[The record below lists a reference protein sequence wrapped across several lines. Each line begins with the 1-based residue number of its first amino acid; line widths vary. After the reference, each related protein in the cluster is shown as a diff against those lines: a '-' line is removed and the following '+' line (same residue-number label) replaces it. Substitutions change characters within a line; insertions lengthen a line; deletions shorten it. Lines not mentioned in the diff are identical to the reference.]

1 RNCVFGDAG
10 GGFTVALIGDSH
22 GSAMFPAFEWAA
34 DHEGWRLLPFVKVAC
49 PFLDI
54 TVTSTLLK
62 RAYTECSQWNENVI
76 AKLNAAPPD
85 LTVIHMSHW
94 IFPVDKSLGDSA
106 FSASLAR
113 MIKRLPGK
121 VVILADTPHSAVD
134 VPSCLSANWWDIR
147 PCSTKRAQGMSDRG
161 HLEGAAAN
169 AAGVAMID
177 LSADICPMAPCPA
190 VVDNRIVY
198 RDAHHLTATFAE
210 SLGPE
215 LDRLLKI
222 VR

>member
-1 RNCVFGDAG
+1 MERERHRQA
-10 GGFTVALIGDSH
+10 
-22 GSAMFPAFEWAA
+22 
-34 DHEGWRLLPFVKVAC
+34 
-49 PFLDI
+49 
-54 TVTSTLLK
+54 
-62 RAYTECSQWNENVI
+62 
-76 AKLNAAPPD
+76 NAAPPD

-94 IFPVDKSLGDSA
+94 IFSVDNSLGYSS

-147 PCSTKRAQGMSDRG
+147 PCSTKRAQAMSDHG
-161 HLEGAAAN
+161 KLEGAAAN

-190 VVDNRIVY
+190 VVDNMIVY